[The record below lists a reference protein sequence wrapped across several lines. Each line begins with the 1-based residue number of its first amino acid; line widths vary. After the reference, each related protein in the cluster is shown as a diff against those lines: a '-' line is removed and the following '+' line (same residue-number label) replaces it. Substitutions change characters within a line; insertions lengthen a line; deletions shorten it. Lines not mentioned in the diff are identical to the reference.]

1 MALVNSL
8 REIAI
13 AQKGDIPSIDQIT
26 DSSPVI
32 ATANFQAANRGT
44 AHVYEELKHFTTGE
58 YVAIDGVLT
67 EVDAEFDV
75 KKQDIGIQGGKM
87 YAMSDTLALT
97 GYTAEQYFMKKYM
110 PVAQGTLQNLETDLV
125 YNILEAFAIA
135 NGNVINASGNA
146 NTNYSILVCRWQEDN
161 LSGIYNPEAFNPST
175 LFRLGSINNGAE
187 YEIAAKN
194 GALGFGM
201 YYKTYMAF
209 LAANARN
216 VSVIVNANKST
227 ADAVTGTMMDDA
239 LALARAGTTGSTFI
253 YCHPMA
259 ASRFLNKF
267 KGDAI
272 VTDTSNREFNRAID
286 RYSGVPI
293 VTSWNFKNGTEANV
307 TLS

>member
-1 MALVNSL
+1 
-8 REIAI
+8 
-13 AQKGDIPSIDQIT
+13 
-26 DSSPVI
+26 
-32 ATANFQAANRGT
+32 
-44 AHVYEELKHFTTGE
+44 
-58 YVAIDGVLT
+58 
-67 EVDAEFDV
+67 
-75 KKQDIGIQGGKM
+75 
-87 YAMSDTLALT
+87 
-97 GYTAEQYFMKKYM
+97 
-110 PVAQGTLQNLETDLV
+110 
-125 YNILEAFAIA
+125 
-135 NGNVINASGNA
+135 
-146 NTNYSILVCRWQEDN
+146 
-161 LSGIYNPEAFNPST
+161 
-175 LFRLGSINNGAE
+175 
-187 YEIAAKN
+187 
-194 GALGFGM
+194 M